1 MLLLLLLLFF
11 VFLFFGLESRGLK
24 GYLRQACSGSELVLR
39 GPRTA
44 RFLRVSGTGL
54 QEAQVIRTALSPTDW
69 CSDRAVT
76 RCAVVGG
83 GRVVDVGVS
92 VMLNRHAE
100 CPCLKGFLSPQCLSV
115 TATCTPPRPGHA
127 HSPPGLLS

>member
-1 MLLLLLLLFF
+1 M
-11 VFLFFGLESRGLK
+11 FFGLESRGLK

-92 VMLNRHAE
+92 VDVE
-100 CPCLKGFLSPQCLSV
+100 PPCGM
-115 TATCTPPRPGHA
+115 
-127 HSPPGLLS
+127 PGLERLPLTSVSVGHGDLHPTTAGARSQPTRVA